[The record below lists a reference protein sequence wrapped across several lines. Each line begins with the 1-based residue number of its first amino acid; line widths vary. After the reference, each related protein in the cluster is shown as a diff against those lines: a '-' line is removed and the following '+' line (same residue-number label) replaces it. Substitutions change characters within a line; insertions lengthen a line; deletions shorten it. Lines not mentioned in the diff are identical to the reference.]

1 MIWFVDLDLTEGLGD
16 HETLCQ
22 LVKGPS
28 MLKRSWASSLNVP
41 IKLCF
46 LEGGSELDRRAK
58 PCWDGRAGL
67 WETWGQTL
75 IETAVV

>member
-1 MIWFVDLDLTEGLGD
+1 MPIFCLKGFQSFLIASGSIWSVDLDSTEGPGD

-28 MLKRSWASSLNVP
+28 MLKHSWASSLKVP

-46 LEGGSELDRRAK
+46 F
-58 PCWDGRAGL
+58 GR
-67 WETWGQTL
+67 WK
-75 IETAVV
+75 